1 MSKVCSN
8 DKSSAILPGKD
19 GHDSDSDE
27 PVISQSKIHKEKK
40 RPIDETEKDAVIV
53 PEMLSKKR
61 NPFMPPGVCPP
72 APFYIPPAT
81 GYPTFSSPQIPNLF
95 TAQHPQSVPVY
106 NYMPSM
112 AQIIPYYNQM
122 WYSNLPYTM
131 PPSPLFHYPAS
142 TPSPISPM
150 IGNLASSMMGA
161 PCTSATMS
169 EGKGD
174 NETNNEKGYS
184 GKTLKVIY
192 FFRVSCGV
200 LVEENN

>member
-1 MSKVCSN
+1 
-8 DKSSAILPGKD
+8 
-19 GHDSDSDE
+19 
-27 PVISQSKIHKEKK
+27 
-40 RPIDETEKDAVIV
+40 
-53 PEMLSKKR
+53 
-61 NPFMPPGVCPP
+61 
-72 APFYIPPAT
+72 
-81 GYPTFSSPQIPNLF
+81 
-95 TAQHPQSVPVY
+95 
-106 NYMPSM
+106 
-112 AQIIPYYNQM
+112 
-122 WYSNLPYTM
+122 
-131 PPSPLFHYPAS
+131 
-142 TPSPISPM
+142 M